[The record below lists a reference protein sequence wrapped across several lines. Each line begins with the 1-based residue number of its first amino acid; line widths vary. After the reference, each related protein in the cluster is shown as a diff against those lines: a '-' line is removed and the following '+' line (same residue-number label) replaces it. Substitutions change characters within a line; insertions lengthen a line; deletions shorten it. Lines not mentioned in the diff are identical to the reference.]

1 MEHCRNSTG
10 LIFRCFA
17 IFYGIFLEILPIFDV
32 RFVRQP
38 ARPTFRTIISP
49 TFARYTNRLFLSQ
62 HRVFCS
68 FRVSQQLCSVSLQVV
83 PLYQTI
89 NDFRQFYLYQR
100 QKQCL
105 SQGHIPINRFVA
117 IFAHRPTASFA
128 SQNCCFFAWF
138 CSLHSSLAHK
148 SNQKEYSFPDHCVA
162 KFATLYYIQ
171 YCSFCYTSEI
181 KGDPASRASMSALWT
196 FRLPGICL

>member
-1 MEHCRNSTG
+1 MSVLSDSLH
-10 LIFRCFA
+10 
-17 IFYGIFLEILPIFDV
+17 
-32 RFVRQP
+32 
-38 ARPTFRTIISP
+38 ARPFEQSFHRHLHATQIACF
-49 TFARYTNRLFLSQ
+49 FSQ

-68 FRVSQQLCSVSLQVV
+68 FCVSQQLCSVSLQVV

-162 KFATLYYIQ
+162 KFATLYIFSPFPLYLL
-171 YCSFCYTSEI
+171 YTHGKDS
-181 KGDPASRASMSALWT
+181 
-196 FRLPGICL
+196 